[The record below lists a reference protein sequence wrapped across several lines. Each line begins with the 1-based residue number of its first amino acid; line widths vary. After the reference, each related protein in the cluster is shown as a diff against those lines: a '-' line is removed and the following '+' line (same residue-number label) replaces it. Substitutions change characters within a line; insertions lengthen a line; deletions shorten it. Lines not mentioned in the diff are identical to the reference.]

1 MIRKAA
7 IMVLFG
13 VLAGCGKAPDKPRG
27 TGAAETAKD
36 YLQSLVRKDWPSA
49 YARVADASKSRLSQ
63 EQFARLAQE
72 YRRRFGFEPELVFVT
87 ACEEHG
93 PEAIA
98 HVTLAGKDS
107 TRHRHKDAIVLHRG
121 DAGWAVVPP
130 ADFGRAGRP

>member
-1 MIRKAA
+1 MDRVEPSARGCELPLSGRPRGQPALGSRGHRHVSGQAGADRRRELPVIRKAA

-72 YRRRFGFEPELVFVT
+72 YRRRFGFEPEL
-87 ACEEHG
+87 
-93 PEAIA
+93 
-98 HVTLAGKDS
+98 
-107 TRHRHKDAIVLHRG
+107 
-121 DAGWAVVPP
+121 
-130 ADFGRAGRP
+130 